1 LAGPRARID
10 QSQNKLKM
18 TTRSEHLL
26 RLIALLCF
34 GAVGVALVSQHVFDM
49 PPCAWCVLQ
58 RLIYLVIGVVAL
70 VGGFGGG
77 RVLTRLCGALA
88 ALLAVAGV
96 AAAWYQHSV
105 AANMLSCDQTFA
117 DRFMTGIGLEG
128 NVPWIFGIF
137 ATCMDAKVQVLGLE
151 YALWSLTLFV
161 LMFFMAL
168 PVIFSRARA

>member
-1 LAGPRARID
+1 
-10 QSQNKLKM
+10 M

-70 VGGFGGG
+70 IGGFGGG
-77 RVLTRLCGALA
+77 RVLTRVCGALT

-128 NVPWIFGIF
+128 NVPWVFGIF

-151 YALWSLTLFV
+151 YALWSLALFV
-161 LMFFMAL
+161 VMFFMAL
-168 PVIFSRARA
+168 PVALGRGRA